1 MDVIVVSSS
10 SEYLLEAICKAGGDS
25 IKNSFDEE
33 SKKNPDAR
41 VVSVNAGGKLASK
54 VIYFLPWKKNFEPCL
69 LRKSIEKFVS
79 DAMDKAIAENY
90 QTIAFPAIGCGG
102 LGCSVRLVAQ
112 AMVEEAHRK
121 LQSHTISVSFII
133 QPQKTNIYDEFQ
145 KQIDLLQPQQQSLA
159 LQQSAQHSQLPSQ
172 QQSQREECA
181 QRHKAPASLTT
192 SRPTY
197 SRRQFAPR
205 STNTRIEFLSD
216 KSVKPSTNNDLVS
229 LRWESAD
236 RSTKTCLSLLDEE
249 PSGSTE
255 QKCPELQE
263 YSELQQQQHSQSHH
277 LQTVKKKSVSIGTG
291 AIEVEMGD
299 ITTQKV
305 YIEVL

>member
-1 MDVIVVSSS
+1 
-10 SEYLLEAICKAGGDS
+10 
-25 IKNSFDEE
+25 
-33 SKKNPDAR
+33 
-41 VVSVNAGGKLASK
+41 
-54 VIYFLPWKKNFEPCL
+54 
-69 LRKSIEKFVS
+69 
-79 DAMDKAIAENY
+79 MDKAIAENY

-102 LGCSVRLVAQ
+102 FACSVSLVAQ

-145 KQIDLLQPQQQSLA
+145 KQIDLLQPQQQSSE
-159 LQQSAQHSQLPSQ
+159 LQQSKQHSQLPSQ

-181 QRHKAPASLTT
+181 QRQPRPHKAPASLKT

-216 KSVKPSTNNDLVS
+216 KSLKPSTNNDLESS
-229 LRWESAD
+229 LWESAD
-236 RSTKTCLSLLDEE
+236 RSTKTCLLSLDDEPLE
-249 PSGSTE
+249 STE
-255 QKCPELQE
+255 QNCLELQQ
-263 YSELQQQQHSQSHH
+263 YSELQQLQHSQSHH
-277 LQTVKKKSVSIGTG
+277 LQAVVKKSVSIGTG

-305 YIEVL
+305 YKEVL